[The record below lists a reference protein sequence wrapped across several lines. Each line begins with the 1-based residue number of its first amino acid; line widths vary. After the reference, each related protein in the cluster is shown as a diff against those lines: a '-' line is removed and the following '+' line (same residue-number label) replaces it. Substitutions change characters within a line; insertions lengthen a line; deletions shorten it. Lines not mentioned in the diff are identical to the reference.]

1 MQWRSSAG
9 LHGYAFRISK
19 SVGFAAYYAA
29 VQEISNRSITL
40 RHKLTL
46 AERRFPP
53 PWSVGTYVGGSVLNS
68 VVSRITFFSMLL
80 LEPISKSFE
89 EDHEAGELDEA
100 EEVLAVVLPADED
113 AALPLDP
120 GEEAFD
126 EPTSHVTA

>member
-1 MQWRSSAG
+1 MRNDKAESYQAN
-9 LHGYAFRISK
+9 ASK
-19 SVGFAAYYAA
+19 CVRLARNASD
-29 VQEISNRSITL
+29 IHS
-40 RHKLTL
+40 KLTFLEMARAWLLL
-46 AERRFPP
+46 ADRALKN
-53 PWSVGTYVGGSVLNS
+53 GKTC
-68 VVSRITFFSMLL
+68 

-100 EEVLAVVLPADED
+100 EEVLAVVFPADED

>member
-1 MQWRSSAG
+1 MREGGNEGDRSYSSASYR
-9 LHGYAFRISK
+9 LRARNAATFSHALAISSK
-19 SVGFAAYYAA
+19 
-29 VQEISNRSITL
+29 RPLKL
-40 RHKLTL
+40 RAQSKGQNVSLSFSHSPT
-46 AERRFPP
+46 
-53 PWSVGTYVGGSVLNS
+53 GG
-68 VVSRITFFSMLL
+68 R